1 MLGDPSDM
9 AQATAV
15 DVLALVGTKDGVF
28 LLRSDSEREAWR
40 VSGPSLVRHD
50 VCHVVRDTRGTL

>member
-15 DVLALVGTKDGVF
+15 DVLVLVGTQNGVY
-28 LLRSDSEREAWR
+28 LLRSDSGRGDWR